1 MLKTI
6 CEINCIVPTSVKLLL
21 IFIIQLN
28 SQSFAADLPSATP
41 EEMGYDST
49 KLSSLSE
56 GFEALYSDGLIPNY
70 VIAAAKDGKIFY
82 SAIDGDSRVGSGNAV
97 DLNTIYPLASMTKP
111 FVSTAIMRLV
121 EDGELNL
128 DSKLSDFFP
137 QFSDM
142 FVAPGGSLEQLEEA
156 NRPITILDLLTHTSG
171 LTYGEFVTGVGD
183 VAKLYDEFNII
194 DRCLSR
200 DENLDIL
207 SQIPLVAQP
216 GAEWNYS
223 VGTDVLGA
231 VIEVVTGKAM
241 GEYLDEVIFT
251 PLGMTGAGFTLSEE
265 NLATNWAMI
274 YGLPGTNNPAI
285 GQVEGSEIYW
295 KIAEVDGN
303 ENAERSTFMECPRG
317 IVHNDERYQFDSGGG
332 GINGSGQDYLKFMSM
347 IMGGGEFGGQRIISK
362 ESVDLMLSEQVEVVY
377 PAQFGNN
384 IFGAGFGINL
394 QIDNPSEVDF
404 YRWGG
409 AYNTGFWMDPADS
422 SVGVIL
428 SSHWPGR
435 YNRGNA
441 IEQMLDDS
449 RIAQ

>member
-1 MLKTI
+1 MVKI
-6 CEINCIVPTSVKLLL
+6 IYKINRIVPTSLKLLL
-21 IFIIQLN
+21 VFIIQLN
-28 SQSFAADLPSATP
+28 SQSFANDLPSVTP

-49 KLSSLSE
+49 KLSSLSD
-56 GFEALYSDGLIPNY
+56 GFEALYGDGLIPNY
-70 VIAAAKDGKIFY
+70 VIAVAKDGKIFY
-82 SAIDGDSRVGSGNAV
+82 SASDGDSRVGSGNAV

-111 FVSTAIMRLV
+111 FVSTAIMRLI
-121 EDGELNL
+121 EDGKLNL
-128 DSKLSDFFP
+128 DSKLSDYFP

-142 FVAPGGSLEQLEEA
+142 FVAPGGSLEKLEESS
-156 NRPITILDLLTHTSG
+156 RPITILDLLTHTSG
-171 LTYGEFVTGVGD
+171 LTYGESVTGIGD

-207 SQIPLVAQP
+207 SQIPLIAQP

-231 VIEVVTGKAM
+231 VIEVITGETV
-241 GEYLDEVIFT
+241 GEYLDEIIFS
-251 PLGMTGAGFTLSEE
+251 PLGMTGVGFTLSEE
-265 NLATNWAMI
+265 DLLTNWAMI
-274 YGLPGTNNPAI
+274 YGLPGVNNPAI
-285 GQVEGSEIYW
+285 GLVEGSEINW

-303 ENAERSTFMECPRG
+303 ENAERPTFMECPRG
-317 IVHNDERYQFDSGGG
+317 LVHNDERYQFDSGGG
-332 GINGSGQDYLKFMSM
+332 GIHGSGQDYLKFMSM
-347 IMGGGEFGGQRIISK
+347 IMGDGEFEGQRIISK
-362 ESVDLMLSEQVEVVY
+362 ESVKFMLSEQAKVAY

-409 AYNTGFWMDPADS
+409 AYNTGFWMDPADG

-441 IEQMLDDS
+441 VEQILDES